1 MQLNKKNKPSA
12 YWLVFAFVLLL
23 SFVMLQ
29 LPAAWILARV
39 MPDHS
44 YIDNVSG
51 NLWYGQGDWHYQ
63 DMQGTLTWQARP
75 WMLLFLRA
83 SANVTLD
90 TGDTKL
96 KAIVSRSPNSW
107 YLSSLNGQIESKT
120 LQTLV
125 PWQWPSSMIVLKNIS
140 ISQHKSGRFASVEG
154 QLSWGGGLITY
165 PFEGRV
171 DRATL
176 PPLLGEFS
184 VDRDRL
190 HLAMSNAQ
198 KERMGDLYLSAPTA
212 SQKEMMLDVQLTQR
226 LLLNVSSYKGQAG
239 LDTAVVA
246 VRQPFS
252 SLGAM

>member
-1 MQLNKKNKPSA
+1 MQLSKTKKPSA
-12 YWLVFAFVLLL
+12 YWFVFAFVLLL
-23 SFVMLQ
+23 SFVLLQ
-29 LPAAWILARV
+29 LPAAWILARA

-51 NLWYGQGDWHYQ
+51 NLWQGQGDWHYQ
-63 DMQGTLTWQARP
+63 DVQGTLSWQARP
-75 WMLLFLRA
+75 WMLLFLRV

-90 TGDTKL
+90 TGDTQL
-96 KAIVSRSPNSW
+96 KAIVARSPNRW

-120 LQTLV
+120 LKTMV
-125 PWQWPSSMIVLKNIS
+125 PWQWPSSLIILKNIS
-140 ISQHKSGRFASVEG
+140 INQYKSGIFSSVEG
-154 QLSWGGGLITY
+154 QLSWGGGLIGY

-190 HLAMSNAQ
+190 RLALTNAQ
-198 KERMGDLYLSAPTA
+198 KERMGDFYLSAANA
-212 SQKEMMLDVQLTQR
+212 SQTQTMLDVQLTQR

-239 LDTAVVA
+239 LDTSVIA

-252 SLGAM
+252 ALGAM